1 MVFASNGPSRRY
13 TTTRDST
20 DDPTGGDVD
29 EAVGGSV
36 GYALA
41 IAISP
46 IPIAALNPKDI
57 LLAAAGGAEIAST
70 NLSDGSTVVALVALV
85 VFTAIA
91 ASTATLPVGAYLVA
105 GDRLDDRLHHVRDW
119 LIRHNPVV
127 IAVVLVAVGA
137 LFLGE
142 GIQILRG

>member
-1 MVFASNGPSRRY
+1 M
-13 TTTRDST
+13 
-20 DDPTGGDVD
+20 D

-70 NLSDGSTVVALVALV
+70 NLSDGSTVVALV

>member
-70 NLSDGSTVVALVALV
+70 NLSDGSTVVALV

-91 ASTATLPVGAYLVA
+91 ASTATLPVGAT
-105 GDRLDDRLHHVRDW
+105 
-119 LIRHNPVV
+119 
-127 IAVVLVAVGA
+127 VGQRGLSGAFTPELSSTVTARNA
-137 LFLGE
+137 LFE
-142 GIQILRG
+142 GCIAPAAPPARNSWSPQS